1 MESVQILTVIVMG
14 RAIRLMARAFG
25 MVRHM
30 TQRKYRSDI
39 DGLRAVA
46 VIAVLLHHLDTRLLP
61 GGFVGVDI
69 FFVISGFLIT
79 SQVFSEVKRNAF
91 SLKGFYQRR
100 INRIVP
106 ALVTVLL
113 ATVFVG
119 AFILSPV
126 DLIRLNVS
134 ALLSL
139 LGVSNIY
146 IWVKYG
152 NYFAADAGEAPL
164 LHTWSLG
171 IEEQFYV
178 IWPLFIVL
186 LYRLAPRYV
195 LPVLAIGVVVAVGVS
210 EYATGVFATAAYYL
224 LPTRFF
230 ELMLG
235 GLLGI
240 YLHQPRIIG
249 KLTAHGIAMVGYLL
263 IGFSL
268 FALNPNSTFPGINA
282 LIPALG
288 AALLILAGS
297 GDMRSRL
304 LTCRPMVF
312 IGLISYSL
320 YLWHWPLIAYLNYLE
335 IPIDLPV
342 GAMLSAASIILSW
355 LSWRYVEVPFRRN
368 GATLH
373 FSRIFARRFAVPAL
387 GLAALAVLSLQFN
400 GFPQRFSP
408 EVSLLE
414 AMTQKKPSEIR
425 SGCHV
430 TNALYGTEPNDACRL
445 GVKKEQLDGIMI
457 GDSFANH
464 FTGMVDI
471 LAKPDNLSI
480 MDYTMDSCPPII
492 GYTVDMSEVYAAH
505 CAKRNERVFSLI
517 EQKKF
522 HYVVLAAVWPTDA
535 IAKDI
540 VEASIKRV
548 VEHSGEV
555 IVILRNQSIAKAASC
570 PIRRLMFG
578 IERNCSVPQSTLAPY
593 WADVRAKFPKVHFI
607 NPNDVICPA
616 GVCSPI
622 IQGQLLYLDDSHLN
636 EVGSRF
642 IGRTLLDRG
651 YSLLRKPVATP
662 RTAEAKFD
670 ATAHR

>member
-1 MESVQILTVIVMG
+1 MV
-14 RAIRLMARAFG
+14 RLMTKG
-25 MVRHM
+25 
-30 TQRKYRSDI
+30 KYRSDI

-46 VIAVLLHHLDTRLLP
+46 VMAVLVHHISASLVP

-113 ATVFVG
+113 ATVIVG

-126 DLIRLNVS
+126 DLVRLNVS

-139 LGVSNIY
+139 LGVSNVY
-146 IWVKYG
+146 IWMKYG
-152 NYFAADAGEAPL
+152 NYFAANAHEAPL

-171 IEEQFYV
+171 IEEQFYLL
-178 IWPLFIVL
+178 WPLFIVL
-186 LYRLAPRYV
+186 IYRLAPRYV
-195 LPVLAIGVVVAVGVS
+195 LPIMGIGVVVAIGVS
-210 EYATGVFATAAYYL
+210 EYATGVFASAAYYL

-240 YLHQPRIIG
+240 YLYQPRIMG
-249 KLTAHGIAMVGYLL
+249 KLTAHGIALVGFLL
-263 IGFSL
+263 IGYSL
-268 FALNPNSTFPGINA
+268 FGLNAESAFPGLNA
-282 LIPALG
+282 LIPCLG

-297 GDMRSRL
+297 GDTRSRL
-304 LTCRPMVF
+304 LASRPMVF

-335 IPIDLPV
+335 IPINLPV
-342 GAMLSAASIILSW
+342 GVMLIASSIILAW

-368 GATLH
+368 GATWR
-373 FSRIFARRFAVPAL
+373 FSRVFARRFAVPAL
-387 GLAALAVLSLQFN
+387 GLAALAVLSLHFN

-408 EVSLLE
+408 DVSLLE
-414 AMTQKKPSEIR
+414 AMTLQKPSEIR
-425 SGCHV
+425 KGCHV
-430 TNALYGTEPNDACRL
+430 TNAMYGTEPSDACRL
-445 GVKKEQLDGIMI
+445 GAKKAQLDGIMI

-464 FTGMVDI
+464 FTGMVDL

-480 MDYTMDSCPPII
+480 MDFTMDSCPPIMN
-492 GYTVDMSEVYAAH
+492 YAVDMSAVYAAH
-505 CAKRNERVFSLI
+505 CAKRNERAFSLI
-517 EQKKF
+517 EQNHY
-522 HYVVLAAVWPTDA
+522 HYVVLAGVWPRDA
-535 IAKDI
+535 IAHDV
-540 VEASIKRV
+540 VEASIKRA
-548 VEHSGEV
+548 VENSGEV
-555 IVILRNQSIAKAASC
+555 IVILRNQHIDKAASC
-570 PIRRLMFG
+570 PIRHLMFG
-578 IERNCSVPQSTLAPY
+578 NDHDCTVTESALAPY
-593 WADVRAKFPKVHFI
+593 WADIRVEFPQVRFI
-607 NPNDVICPA
+607 DPNQVICPS

-622 IQGQLLYLDDSHLN
+622 INGQLLYLDDSHLN

-642 IGRTLLDRG
+642 IGRTLLGRG
-651 YSLLRKPVATP
+651 YSLLHDPAP
-662 RTAEAKFD
+662 IQSAGAKMDD
-670 ATAHR
+670 AVHL

>member
-1 MESVQILTVIVMG
+1 MASVLGKV
-14 RAIRLMARAFG
+14 RRMAQG
-25 MVRHM
+25 
-30 TQRKYRSDI
+30 KYRSDI

-46 VIAVLLHHLDTRLLP
+46 VIAVLLHHLKAGLLP
-61 GGFVGVDI
+61 GGYVGVDI

-79 SQVFSEVKRNAF
+79 SQVFSEVRRNAF

-106 ALVTVLL
+106 ALATVLL
-113 ATVFVG
+113 ATVIVG

-126 DLIRLNVS
+126 DLVRLNVS

-152 NYFAADAGEAPL
+152 NYFAADASEAPL

-195 LPVLAIGVVVAVGVS
+195 LPVLAIGVVLAVGVS

-235 GLLGI
+235 GLLAI
-240 YLHQPRIIG
+240 YLHQPRVIG
-249 KLTAHGIAMVGYLL
+249 KLAGHAFALAGYLL

-268 FALNPNSTFPGINA
+268 FALNANSTFPGINA
-282 LIPALG
+282 LIPCLG

-297 GDMRSRL
+297 GERHSRL
-304 LTCRPMVF
+304 LTSRPMVF

-320 YLWHWPLIAYLNYLE
+320 YLWHWPLIAFLNYLE

-342 GAMLSAASIILSW
+342 GALLIGASVLLSW
-355 LSWRYVEVPFRRN
+355 LSWRYVEVPFRRT
-368 GATLH
+368 GASLH
-373 FSRIFARRFAVPAL
+373 FARVFTRRFALPAL
-387 GLAALAVLSLQFN
+387 GLAVLAGLSLQFN
-400 GFPQRFSP
+400 GFPQRFNAN
-408 EVSLLE
+408 VSALE
-414 AMTQKKPSEIR
+414 AMTLNKPAEVR

-430 TNALYGTEPNDACRL
+430 PNALYQTEPNERCRL
-445 GVKKEQLDGIMI
+445 GATKEALDGIMI

-471 LAKPDNLSI
+471 LAKPNNVML
-480 MDYTMDSCPPII
+480 MDYTMDSCPPIL
-492 GYTVDMSEVYAAH
+492 GYTAEMPPVYAAH

-517 EQKKF
+517 EQHKYR
-522 HYVVLAAVWPTDA
+522 YVVLAAIWP
-535 IAKDI
+535 KDERARDL
-540 VEASIKRV
+540 VEASIRRV
-548 VEHSGEV
+548 VENSGQV
-555 IVILRNQSIAKAASC
+555 IVILSNQHIEKAASC

-578 IERNCSVPQSTLAPY
+578 NERNCSVARSAPAPY
-593 WADVRAKFPKVHFI
+593 WADVRARFPQIRFI
-607 NPNDVICPA
+607 DPNQVICPA

-622 IQGQLLYLDDSHLN
+622 IEGQLLYLDDSHLN

-642 IGRTLLDRG
+642 IGRTLLERG
-651 YSLLRKPVATP
+651 FSLLHDPEVKPQ
-662 RTAEAKFD
+662 TAD
-670 ATAHR
+670 ARIDPAAVN

>member
-1 MESVQILTVIVMG
+1 
-14 RAIRLMARAFG
+14 
-25 MVRHM
+25 M
-30 TQRKYRSDI
+30 TQGKYRSDI

-46 VIAVLLHHLDTRLLP
+46 VIAVLLHHLNTSLLP
-61 GGFVGVDI
+61 GGYVGVDI

-91 SLKGFYQRR
+91 SLKSFYQRR

-106 ALVTVLL
+106 ALATVLL
-113 ATVFVG
+113 ATVIVG

-139 LGVSNIY
+139 LGVSNVY

-152 NYFAADAGEAPL
+152 NYFAADASEAPL

-195 LPVLAIGVVVAVGVS
+195 LPVLAVGVVLAVAAS
-210 EYATGVFATAAYYL
+210 EYATGIFATAAYYL

-240 YLHQPRIIG
+240 YLHQPRIIS
-249 KLTAHGIAMVGYLL
+249 KLAAHGFALTGYLL

-268 FALNPNSTFPGINA
+268 FALNAGSTFPGFNA
-282 LIPALG
+282 LIPCLG

-304 LTCRPMVF
+304 LTSRPMVF

-335 IPIDLPV
+335 IPINLPV
-342 GAMLSAASIILSW
+342 GGMLIAVSILLSW
-355 LSWRYVEVPFRRN
+355 LSWRYVEVPFRRG
-368 GATLH
+368 GATWH
-373 FSRIFARRFAVPAL
+373 FSQVFVRRFALPAL
-387 GLAALAVLSLQFN
+387 GLAALAGLSVVFN

-408 EVSLLE
+408 GVAELE
-414 AMTQKKPSEIR
+414 AMTLKKPSEIR

-430 TNALYGTEPNDACRL
+430 PNALYSTEPNEHCRL
-445 GVKKEQLDGIMI
+445 GAKKEGLDGIMI

-492 GYTVDMSEVYAAH
+492 GYTADMPPVYAAH
-505 CAKRNERVFSLI
+505 CAKRNERVFSMI
-517 EQKKF
+517 EQNKYP
-522 HYVVLAAVWPTDA
+522 YVIMAAIWPRDA

-540 VEASIKRV
+540 VEASIKRAV
-548 VEHSGEV
+548 DNSGEV
-555 IVILRNQSIAKAASC
+555 IVILSNQHIEKAASC

-578 IERNCSVPQSTLAPY
+578 TDRDCSVSQSALPSY
-593 WADVRAKFPKVHFI
+593 WAQVRAKFPQVRFI
-607 NPNDVICPA
+607 DPNQVICPA

-636 EVGSRF
+636 EVGSQF
-642 IGRTLLDRG
+642 IGHTLLERG
-651 YSLLRKPVATP
+651 YSLLHDPMATP
-662 RTAEAKFD
+662 RTAEAGLGSTV
-670 ATAHR
+670 AN

>member
-1 MESVQILTVIVMG
+1 MVPL
-14 RAIRLMARAFG
+14 RR
-25 MVRHM
+25 MVRRM
-30 TQRKYRSDI
+30 TQGKYRSDI

-46 VIAVLLHHLDTRLLP
+46 VIAVFLHHLGSSLLP

-113 ATVFVG
+113 ATVILG

-126 DLIRLNVS
+126 DLVRLNVS

-139 LGVSNIY
+139 LGVSNVY

-152 NYFAADAGEAPL
+152 NYFAADASEAPL

-195 LPVLAIGVVVAVGVS
+195 LPVLAIGVVAAVGVS

-240 YLHQPRIIG
+240 YLHQPRVIG
-249 KLTAHGIAMVGYLL
+249 KLAAHGLALAGYLL

-268 FALNPNSTFPGINA
+268 FALNANSTFPGFNA
-282 LIPALG
+282 LIPCLG

-297 GDMRSRL
+297 GDRHSRL
-304 LTCRPMVF
+304 LTSRPMVF

-320 YLWHWPLIAYLNYLE
+320 YLWHWPLIAYLNYLG
-335 IPIDLPV
+335 IAIDLPV
-342 GAMLSAASIILSW
+342 ATLLIAASILLSW
-355 LSWRYVEVPFRRN
+355 LSWRFVEVPFRRN
-368 GATLH
+368 GATWQ
-373 FSRIFARRFAVPAL
+373 FSRVFTRRFALPAL
-387 GLAALAVLSLQFN
+387 GLAAVAALSLQFN
-400 GFPQRFSP
+400 GFPQRFGP
-408 EVSLLE
+408 GVSALE
-414 AMTQKKPSEIR
+414 AMTLSKPSEIR

-430 TNALYGTEPNDACRL
+430 PNALYNTAPNDNCRL
-445 GVKKEQLDGIMI
+445 GAKKDGVDGIMI

-471 LAKPDNLSI
+471 LARPNDIAL

-492 GYTVDMSEVYAAH
+492 GYTADMPPVYAAH

-517 EQKKF
+517 EQN
-522 HYVVLAAVWPTDA
+522 HYRYVVLAAIWP
-535 IAKDI
+535 KDSRARDL

-548 VEHSGEV
+548 VENSGQV
-555 IVILRNQSIAKAASC
+555 IVILSNQHIEKAASC
-570 PIRRLMFG
+570 PIRRLMFNSK
-578 IERNCSVPQSTLAPY
+578 RSCAVPQSALAPY
-593 WADVRAKFPKVHFI
+593 WADVQAKFPQVRFI
-607 NPNDVICPA
+607 DPNQVICPA

-622 IQGQLLYLDDSHLN
+622 IQGKLLYLDDSHLN
-636 EVGSRF
+636 EVGARF
-642 IGRTLLDRG
+642 IGDTLLSRG
-651 YSLLRKPVATP
+651 FTLLHDPVKAA
-662 RTAEAKFD
+662 RTADVRPAD
-670 ATAHR
+670 ASVN

>member
-1 MESVQILTVIVMG
+1 
-14 RAIRLMARAFG
+14 MANG
-25 MVRHM
+25 
-30 TQRKYRSDI
+30 KYRSDI

-46 VIAVLLHHLDTRLLP
+46 VIAVLLHHINTSLVP

-79 SQVFSEVKRNAF
+79 SQVFSEVKRGAF

-113 ATVFVG
+113 TTVIVGVFV
-119 AFILSPV
+119 LSPV

-139 LGVSNIY
+139 LGVSNVY
-146 IWVKYG
+146 IWMKYG
-152 NYFAADAGEAPL
+152 NYFAADAHEAPL

-171 IEEQFYV
+171 IEEQFYLL
-178 IWPLFIVL
+178 WPLFIVL
-186 LYRLAPRYV
+186 IYRLAPRYV
-195 LPVLAIGVVVAVGVS
+195 LPIVGVGVVVAIGVS
-210 EYATGVFATAAYYL
+210 QYATGVFATAAYYL

-240 YLHQPRIIG
+240 YLYQPRIIG
-249 KLTAHGIAMVGYLL
+249 KLTAHGIALAGLLL

-268 FALNPNSTFPGINA
+268 FGLNPDSTFPGVNA
-282 LIPALG
+282 LIPCLG

-297 GDMRSRL
+297 GDTRSRL
-304 LTCRPMVF
+304 LTSRPMVF

-342 GAMLSAASIILSW
+342 GAMLIVVSITLAW

-368 GATLH
+368 GARLH
-373 FSRIFARRFAVPAL
+373 FPRVFTRRFAVPAL
-387 GLAALAVLSLQFN
+387 GLATLAVLSLHFN

-408 EVSLLE
+408 DVSVLE
-414 AMTQKKPSEIR
+414 AMTLQKPSEIR
-425 SGCHV
+425 KGCHV

-445 GVKKEQLDGIMI
+445 GVKKAELDGIMI

-464 FTGMVDI
+464 FTGMVDL
-471 LAKPDNLSI
+471 LAKPNNLSI

-492 GYTVDMSEVYAAH
+492 GYTVDMSAVYAAH
-505 CAKRNERVFSLI
+505 CAKRNERAFSLI
-517 EQKKF
+517 EKN
-522 HYVVLAAVWPTDA
+522 HYRYVVLAAIWPRDA
-535 IAKDI
+535 IAHDM
-540 VEASIKRV
+540 VEASIKRA
-548 VEHSGEV
+548 VENSGEV
-555 IVILRNQSIAKAASC
+555 IVILRNQHIDKAASC
-570 PIRRLMFG
+570 PIRHLMFG
-578 IERNCSVPQSTLAPY
+578 TEHSCSVAQSALAPY
-593 WADVRAKFPKVHFI
+593 WADIRVEFPQVRFI
-607 NPNDVICPA
+607 DPNQVICPA

-622 IQGQLLYLDDSHLN
+622 INGQLLYLDDSHLN

-651 YSLLRKPVATP
+651 YSLLHDPATSP
-662 RTAEAKFD
+662 TTAGATFD
-670 ATAHR
+670 ASAHL

>member
-1 MESVQILTVIVMG
+1 MNQG
-14 RAIRLMARAFG
+14 
-25 MVRHM
+25 
-30 TQRKYRSDI
+30 KYRSDI

-46 VIAVLLHHLDTRLLP
+46 VIAVLLHHLNTRLLP

-113 ATVFVG
+113 ATVVVG

-134 ALLSL
+134 ALFSL
-139 LGVSNIY
+139 LGVSNVY
-146 IWVKYG
+146 IWIKYG
-152 NYFAADAGEAPL
+152 NYFAADASEAPL

-195 LPVLAIGVVVAVGVS
+195 LPVLAIGVVAAVGVS

-240 YLHQPRIIG
+240 YLHQPRVIG
-249 KLTAHGIAMVGYLL
+249 KLAAHGFALAGYLL

-268 FALNPNSTFPGINA
+268 FALNPYSTFPGLNA
-282 LIPALG
+282 LIPCLG
-288 AALLILAGS
+288 AASLILAGS
-297 GDMRSRL
+297 GDRHSRL
-304 LTCRPMVF
+304 LTSRPMVF
-312 IGLISYSL
+312 VGLISYSL
-320 YLWHWPLIAYLNYLE
+320 YLWHWPLIAYLNYLA

-342 GAMLSAASIILSW
+342 ATLLIAASVLLSW
-355 LSWRYVEVPFRRN
+355 LSWRYVEVPFRRS
-368 GATLH
+368 GATWH
-373 FSRIFARRFAVPAL
+373 FSRVFTRRFALPAL
-387 GLAALAVLSLQFN
+387 GLAAIAALSLHFN
-400 GFPQRFSP
+400 GFSQRFSP
-408 EVSLLE
+408 GVSALE
-414 AMTQKKPSEIR
+414 AMTLSKPSEVR

-430 TNALYGTEPNDACRL
+430 PNALYGTAPNENCRL
-445 GVKKEQLDGIMI
+445 GAKKEGLDGIMI

-471 LAKPDNLSI
+471 LAKPNNIAL

-492 GYTVDMSEVYAAH
+492 GYTAEMPPVYAEH
-505 CAKRNERVFSLI
+505 CAKRNERVFNLI
-517 EQKKF
+517 EQNKYR
-522 HYVVLAAVWPTDA
+522 YVVLAAIWPKDDRA
-535 IAKDI
+535 RDI
-540 VEASIKRV
+540 VEASIQRV
-548 VEHSGEV
+548 VENSGQV
-555 IVILRNQSIAKAASC
+555 IVILSNQHIEKAASC

-578 IERNCSVPQSTLAPY
+578 TERDCSVSQSALPPY
-593 WADVRAKFPKVHFI
+593 WAHVRTRFPQVRFI
-607 NPNDVICPA
+607 DPNQVICPA

-642 IGRTLLDRG
+642 IGSTLLNRG
-651 YSLLRKPVATP
+651 FTLLHDPAQSA
-662 RTAEAKFD
+662 RTAD
-670 ATAHR
+670 IRLDSSPMN

>member
-1 MESVQILTVIVMG
+1 MD
-14 RAIRLMARAFG
+14 RLMAQG
-25 MVRHM
+25 
-30 TQRKYRSDI
+30 KYRSDI

-46 VIAVLLHHLDTRLLP
+46 VIAVLLHHLNTNLLP

-79 SQVFSEVKRNAF
+79 SQVYSEVKRNTF
-91 SLKGFYQRR
+91 SVKGFYQRR

-106 ALVTVLL
+106 ALVTVLV
-113 ATVFVG
+113 ATAIVG

-134 ALLSL
+134 TLLSL
-139 LGVSNIY
+139 LGVSNVY

-152 NYFAADAGEAPL
+152 NYFAADASEAPL

-171 IEEQFYV
+171 IEEQFYLL
-178 IWPLFIVL
+178 WPLFIVV

-195 LPVLAIGVVVAVGVS
+195 LPIVALGVVVAVGAS

-235 GLLGI
+235 GVLAI
-240 YLHQPRIIG
+240 YLHQPRVIA
-249 KLTAHGIAMVGYLL
+249 KLTAHGLALAGLLL

-268 FALNPNSTFPGINA
+268 FALNANSTFPGINA
-282 LIPALG
+282 LIPCLG

-297 GDMRSRL
+297 GNTRSRL
-304 LTCRPMVF
+304 LTSRPMVF

-320 YLWHWPLIAYLNYLE
+320 YLWHWPLIAYLSYLE

-342 GAMLSAASIILSW
+342 GAMLIAVSITLAW
-355 LSWRYVEVPFRRN
+355 LSWRYVEVPFRRS
-368 GATLH
+368 GATWN
-373 FSRIFARRFAVPAL
+373 FSRVFYRRFALPAL
-387 GLAALAVLSLQFN
+387 GLATLAVLSVQFN
-400 GFPQRFSP
+400 GFTHRFSP
-408 EVSLLE
+408 DVSRLE
-414 AMTQKKPSEIR
+414 AMTLQKPSEIR
-425 SGCHV
+425 KGCHV
-430 TNALYGTEPNDACRL
+430 TNALYKTEPDDSCRL
-445 GVKKEQLDGIMI
+445 GAEKEQLDGIMI

-464 FTGMVDI
+464 FTGMVDL

-492 GYTVDMSEVYAAH
+492 GYTVDMSATYAEH
-505 CAKRNERVFSLI
+505 CAKRNERAFNLI
-517 EQKKF
+517 EQN
-522 HYVVLAAVWPTDA
+522 HYRYVVLAAIWPRDA

-540 VEASIKRV
+540 VEASIKRA
-548 VEHSGEV
+548 VEHSDQV
-555 IVILRNQSIAKAASC
+555 IVILRNQHIEKAASC
-570 PIRRLMFG
+570 PIRHLMFDTDHS
-578 IERNCSVPQSTLAPY
+578 CTVTQSTAAPY
-593 WADVRAKFPKVHFI
+593 WADIKVKFPQVRFI
-607 NPNDVICPA
+607 DPNQVICTA

-622 IQGQLLYLDDSHLN
+622 IRGQLLYLDDSHLN

-651 YSLLRKPVATP
+651 YSLLHDPAPTP
-662 RTAEAKFD
+662 GNAVTTLD
-670 ATAHR
+670 ASVHL

>member
-1 MESVQILTVIVMG
+1 
-14 RAIRLMARAFG
+14 MAQG
-25 MVRHM
+25 
-30 TQRKYRSDI
+30 KYRSDI

-46 VIAVLLHHLDTRLLP
+46 VIAVLLHHLNTGLLP

-113 ATVFVG
+113 ATVIVG

-152 NYFAADAGEAPL
+152 NYFAADASEAPL

-171 IEEQFYV
+171 IEEQFYL

-195 LPVLAIGVVVAVGVS
+195 LPVLAIGVVAAVGVS

-249 KLTAHGIAMVGYLL
+249 KLTAHGLALAGYLL

-282 LIPALG
+282 LIPCLG

-297 GDMRSRL
+297 GDTRSRL
-304 LTCRPMVF
+304 LTSRPMVF

-320 YLWHWPLIAYLNYLE
+320 YLWHWPLIAYLSYLE

-342 GAMLSAASIILSW
+342 GAMLVTVSLILAW

-368 GATLH
+368 GATWH
-373 FSRIFARRFAVPAL
+373 FSRVFARRFAFPAL
-387 GLAALAVLSLQFN
+387 GLATLAVLSLLFH

-408 EVSLLE
+408 DVSLLE
-414 AMTQKKPSEIR
+414 AMTQQKPSEIR

-430 TNALYGTEPNDACRL
+430 TNALYSTGPNDACRL
-445 GVKKEQLDGIMI
+445 GVKKAELDGIMI

-464 FTGMVDI
+464 FTGMVDL
-471 LAKPDNLSI
+471 LAKPNNLSI

-505 CAKRNERVFSLI
+505 CAKRNERAFSLI
-517 EQKKF
+517 EQN
-522 HYVVLAAVWPTDA
+522 HYRYVVLAAIWPRDA
-535 IAKDI
+535 IAKDM

-555 IVILRNQSIAKAASC
+555 IVILRNQHIEKAASC
-570 PIRRLMFG
+570 PIRHLMFG
-578 IERNCSVPQSTLAPY
+578 TDHNCTVAQSAIAPY
-593 WADVRAKFPKVHFI
+593 WADIRVKFPQVHFI
-607 NPNDVICPA
+607 DPNQVICPQ

-651 YSLLRKPVATP
+651 YSLLHDPVAPPHAAAT
-662 RTAEAKFD
+662 KFD
-670 ATAHR
+670 ATAHL